1 MRIDMLDLQ
10 QHSMENHRAQI
21 VHYQIDLDIHN
32 DLEDTH
38 DRYTIGGNTHT
49 RDRTSLSRECI
60 NETARNL
67 QVDMFPNHNTGLLEW
82 YH

>member
-49 RDRTSLSRECI
+49 HTRQNITLTRMHQ
-60 NETARNL
+60 RNSTE
-67 QVDMFPNHNTGLLEW
+67 PTG
-82 YH
+82 